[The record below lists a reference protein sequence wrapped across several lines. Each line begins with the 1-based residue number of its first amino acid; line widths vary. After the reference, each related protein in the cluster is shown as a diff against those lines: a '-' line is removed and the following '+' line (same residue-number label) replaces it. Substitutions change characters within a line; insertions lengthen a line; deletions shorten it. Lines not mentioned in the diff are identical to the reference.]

1 VRRVTDVSRPA
12 ADGSGGARLAGMKI
26 AVCTVS
32 LPEWT
37 PEEAVGEVAA
47 LGFDGIEWRVADDP
61 ATDGPPGF
69 WRGNRC
75 TLAAST
81 FEQDAPRIRELTRA
95 AGLDIPAVGPYARC
109 DDLDAVERLMR
120 GAAALGAPRMRVQ
133 VGAPGPEGYR
143 ETFARRREEY
153 RAVAD
158 LAVRHG
164 VQALLELH
172 HQSIV
177 SSASAAA
184 RFLDGVDPRAVG
196 VIHDVGNMVR
206 EGYEFDPWSLEILGD
221 HLAHVHVKNAVLQ
234 PAPGASP
241 PWSWEWAPMRTG
253 AAPLQRLFDALA
265 GVGYQGWVSM
275 EDFSTEAPLRD
286 RLRDGIAYV
295 RELVKG

>member
-1 VRRVTDVSRPA
+1 MLTLRDHVHPVGVADHRSHGWHPQGSVAAPWQHRGGTAPTDRTRRVTDLSRGPA
-12 ADGSGGARLAGMKI
+12 RPDADARLAGMKI

-37 PEEAVGEVAA
+37 PEEAVAEVAA
-47 LGFDGIEWRVADDP
+47 LGFDGIEWRVADDAP
-61 ATDGPPGF
+61 TDGAPGF

-75 TLAAST
+75 TLPAAT
-81 FEQDAPRIRELTRA
+81 FEQEAPRVRDMTRA
-95 AGLDIPAVGPYARC
+95 AGLDVPAIGPYARC

-143 ETFARRREEY
+143 ETFARRRDEY

-158 LAVRHG
+158 LALRNG

-172 HQSIV
+172 HQSLV

-196 VIHDVGNMVR
+196 VIHDVGNIVR
-206 EGYEFDPWSLEILGD
+206 EGY
-221 HLAHVHVKNAVLQ
+221 
-234 PAPGASP
+234 
-241 PWSWEWAPMRTG
+241 
-253 AAPLQRLFDALA
+253 
-265 GVGYQGWVSM
+265 
-275 EDFSTEAPLRD
+275 
-286 RLRDGIAYV
+286 
-295 RELVKG
+295 

>member
-1 VRRVTDVSRPA
+1 VR
-12 ADGSGGARLAGMKI
+12 I

-37 PEEAVGEVAA
+37 PEEAVAEVAA

-61 ATDGPPGF
+61 ATDDPPDF

-75 TLAAST
+75 TLQASSLAR
-81 FEQDAPRIRELTRA
+81 DAPRIRELTRD
-95 AGLDIPAVGPYARC
+95 AGLEVPAIGPYARC

-143 ETFARRREEY
+143 ETFARRRDEF

-158 LAVRHG
+158 LALQHG

-172 HQSIV
+172 HQTIIA
-177 SSASAAA
+177 SASAAA
-184 RFLDGVDPRAVG
+184 RFLDGIDPRAVG
-196 VIHDVGNMVR
+196 VIHDVGNMLR
-206 EGYEFDPWSLEILGD
+206 EGYEFDPWSLEILGE
-221 HLAHVHVKNAVLQ
+221 HLAHVHVKNTQLV
-234 PAPGASP
+234 PAPDSSP
-241 PWSWEWAPMRTG
+241 PWTWEWAPLRTG

-265 GVGYQGWVSM
+265 GVGYTGWVSL
-275 EDFSTEAPLRD
+275 EDFSTAVPLRE
-286 RLRDGIAYV
+286 RLADDLAYV
-295 RELVKG
+295 RQLTAQGAPVRVK